1 MTVEV
6 NAREVHTVD
15 ERGHINLGALK
26 RGKVIILAYHFYLA
40 GL

>member
-26 RGKVIILAYHFYLA
+26 RGNLSF
-40 GL
+40 